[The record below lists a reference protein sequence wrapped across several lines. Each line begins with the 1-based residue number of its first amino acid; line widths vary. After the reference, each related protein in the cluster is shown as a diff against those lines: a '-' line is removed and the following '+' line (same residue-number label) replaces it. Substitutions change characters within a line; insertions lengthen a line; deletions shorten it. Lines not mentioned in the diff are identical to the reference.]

1 MCGYGDKDRRPI
13 TPPPCVRLVITSIE
27 TGEEISC
34 KEIDYS
40 MFVLNVD
47 LWDESGSQEVNLCR
61 QPSSTGAPS
70 IAATSSY
77 TYAAINGGEPPPP
90 QYSSPAVQQSR
101 DVGYGQPSP
110 VGYVQDYH
118 GQQGYNHASSSS
130 SYPPNGTY
138 GPPQQFFPQ
147 HQAPG
152 LIAPRYDSNGSA
164 MGYVEAGGPSV
175 YIHDQYKGALNRNLI
190 GSVSASAF
198 GLTDTTDREG
208 VWFVLQDLSVRLE
221 GTYRLRFSFVNVGT
235 PGTGSRDRGPSVIV
249 KGKAPI
255 LASCFSDKFNVFSA
269 KKFPGVCESTPL
281 SKTFATQGIKIP
293 IRKDGAKGGDDDDD
307 AE

>member
-1 MCGYGDKDRRPI
+1 MPPAVVNRRPI
-13 TPPPCVRLVITSIE
+13 HSCNVVVYLRGDKWGRTTPPSILFPSCPAKPRRRLWPALACWLR
-27 TGEEISC
+27 TGLSWPARLQPR
-34 KEIDYS
+34 
-40 MFVLNVD
+40 FV
-47 LWDESGSQEVNLCR
+47 W
-61 QPSSTGAPS
+61 A
-70 IAATSSY
+70 
-77 TYAAINGGEPPPP
+77 
-90 QYSSPAVQQSR
+90 R
-101 DVGYGQPSP
+101 DRCHCFTTNMS
-110 VGYVQDYH
+110 
-118 GQQGYNHASSSS
+118 ASSSS

-221 GTYRLRFSFVNVGT
+221 GTYRYVHG
-235 PGTGSRDRGPSVIV
+235 
-249 KGKAPI
+249 
-255 LASCFSDKFNVFSA
+255 LAAYQLMSNRYS
-269 KKFPGVCESTPL
+269 
-281 SKTFATQGIKIP
+281 
-293 IRKDGAKGGDDDDD
+293 
-307 AE
+307 